1 MRVCLQ
7 RERDVGVC
15 VCARVRGKEAG
26 EGVRSLRSC
35 AKQYS
40 RARVRATDPATNRQ
54 KTAVECDRYLLH
66 IFYQGRVHREHNY
79 ARE

>member
-1 MRVCLQ
+1 MPAEGEGR
-7 RERDVGVC
+7 GC
-15 VCARVRGKEAG
+15 VCARVRGEEAG

-40 RARVRATDPATNRQ
+40 RARVRATDPPTNRQ
-54 KTAVECDRYLLH
+54 NMAVECDRYIVH